1 MLLAQGVVLSN
12 ENSDFFVV
20 VPVKNAATETAP
32 PQKSLHYGVI
42 HPFYN
47 SLCSNS

>member
-1 MLLAQGVVLSN
+1 MLLAQGIVLSN
-12 ENSDFFVV
+12 ENSDFFV